1 MSLFFHFIGFG
12 LLVTLNVAGIILN
25 SQYKKAPDLQTKA
38 IILRAL
44 KPIGMLSPIAVL
56 LMLVTGI
63 GNMHSLGLDL
73 MSMAW
78 LAYKIVFFAIAAI
91 SGVIFGIISRKRG
104 TLVGS
109 MIKGNA
115 PANAN
120 ELLQSYDKQ
129 IKIGYIVFPILMV
142 IILCLSIYGRLGGQ

>member
-12 LLVTLNVAGIILN
+12 LLVPLNVAGIILN

-115 PANAN
+115 PANPN
-120 ELLQSYDKQ
+120 ELLQRSDKQ
-129 IKIGYIVFPILMV
+129 IQIGYIVFPILMV